1 MSRDRWLNLERSMAK
16 QNADRF
22 LRAPSAENM
31 KMGKKEVLIGKRMG
45 WDRGFWVLRV
55 FKLDHLQPI
64 KTLLFPNFYIFFT
77 FILGVQ
83 FLLPQRAN
91 NGKGNSPNFKIGW
104 DRGDLVPGTFKLG
117 HLHPF
122 ELLLFQIPAEG
133 STYSFDSHSSYA
145 IKLV

>member
-64 KTLLFPNFYIFFT
+64 KPNWSWKFSHLFTI
-77 FILGVQ
+77 ILQGQ
-83 FLLPQRAN
+83 LLLPQRAN
-91 NGKGNSPNFKIGW
+91 NGTRGFIQPLNWVRQRVFGAWCIQIGPYAPHW
-104 DRGDLVPGTFKLG
+104 AYFVEEDFQ
-117 HLHPF
+117 
-122 ELLLFQIPAEG
+122 LFHFHTGRLILITPVGQ
-133 STYSFDSHSSYA
+133 
-145 IKLV
+145 